1 MPGIK
6 RCAYGQGQQMKRGP
20 HKLTLPAQV
29 LPMYHTAQVGGTAG
43 RKACLN
49 TDK

>member
-6 RCAYGQGQQMKRGP
+6 HCPYQQGQQMKRGP

-29 LPMYHTAQVGGTAG
+29 LPMYHAAQVGGDG
-43 RKACLN
+43 REKSLL
-49 TDK
+49 KH

>member
-6 RCAYGQGQQMKRGP
+6 RCPYQQGQQMEERP

-29 LPMYHTAQVGGTAG
+29 LPVSHSTQVVGGG
-43 RKACLN
+43 REKSLL
-49 TDK
+49 KH